1 MIVTVD
7 IGNSRVKCA
16 QWMTEVIVA
25 RNVAAYDRDG
35 AADTLDSQVFDRL
48 FEAVQ
53 KPARVL
59 AVCVGHQDLRAALT
73 DWVQKHWQMEV
84 EFLNTSERH
93 GDVVNAY
100 ADPAK
105 HGADRW
111 AALVAAHQLE
121 PESPV
126 CVISAGTAIT
136 FDLLEK
142 GGQHLGGYILPSYMS
157 MHTALLSDTAD
168 LKSFSHD
175 INEAGVSKADVGK
188 AKDGPAV
195 ESEQHMQY
203 HASEKN
209 SLTEVG
215 PVSTR
220 ISSQVP
226 TSTRDAIDQGLH
238 KMLQAGVR
246 ELCQSAQARLGQS
259 MKVIV
264 TGGFAEKILTY
275 QDMPEMLHKPDLVM
289 QGLYRIM
296 HQQSK

>member
-25 RNVAAYDRDG
+25 RNVTAYDSERAVD
-35 AADTLDSQVFDRL
+35 AIDSQVFDRL
-48 FEAVQ
+48 FEALQ
-53 KPARVL
+53 KPVRVL
-59 AVCVGHQDLRAALT
+59 AVCVGRQNLRAALT
-73 DWVQKHWQMEV
+73 DWVQRHWQMEV
-84 EFLNTSERH
+84 EFLKTSNRH

-100 ADPAK
+100 ADPEK

-121 PESPV
+121 PEIPV

-157 MHTALLSDTAD
+157 MHSALLSDTAD
-168 LKSFSHD
+168 LKSFSRNIGKTD
-175 INEAGVSKADVGK
+175 IGK
-188 AKDGPAV
+188 AKRGSTV
-195 ESEQHMQY
+195 ESGSHMQY
-203 HASEKN
+203 HASEKD
-209 SLTEVG
+209 SLTDQVL
-215 PVSTR
+215 
-220 ISSQVP
+220 SQIP
-226 TSTRDAIDQGLH
+226 TNTTDAIEQGLH
-238 KMLQAGVR
+238 KMLQAGIR

-264 TGGFAEKILTY
+264 TGGFAENILAY

-296 HQQSK
+296 HQQIK